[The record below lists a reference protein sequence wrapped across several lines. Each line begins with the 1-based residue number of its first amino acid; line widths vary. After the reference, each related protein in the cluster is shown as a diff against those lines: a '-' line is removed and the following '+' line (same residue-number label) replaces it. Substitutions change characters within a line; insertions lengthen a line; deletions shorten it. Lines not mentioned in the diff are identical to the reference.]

1 MDESMDQHD
10 PTARSSPTP
19 TATSSPASARTSP
32 AEEIA
37 HNLNALFD
45 QHRKAHGRVLP
56 NEVVAAHVTQVTGE
70 KVHRTWIG
78 KLRDATITAPDPAR
92 LDAVAGFFG
101 RTRDYLLGIEDDVK
115 ILREL
120 REVADLAEQ
129 VEAKGI
135 SMRQL
140 ADLEPEDTDLLLN
153 LLQNLARH
161 QNRRSTPD

>member
-1 MDESMDQHD
+1 MDESMAEQD

-19 TATSSPASARTSP
+19 ATSSPTTSRTSP

-56 NEVVAAHVTQVTGE
+56 NEEVAAHVTHVTGE
-70 KVHRTWIG
+70 RVHRTWIG
-78 KLRDATITAPDPAR
+78 KLRDAAITAPDPAR

-120 REVADLAEQ
+120 REVADLADQ

-140 ADLEPEDTDLLLN
+140 ADLEPEDADLVLN
-153 LLQNLARH
+153 LLRNLARH

>member
-1 MDESMDQHD
+1 MDESVDEHD
-10 PTARSSPTP
+10 TTARSSP
-19 TATSSPASARTSP
+19 AS

-45 QHRKAHGRVLP
+45 DYRRAHGRKLP
-56 NEVVAAHVTQVTGE
+56 NEEVADHVTRITGQ

-78 KLRDATITAPDPAR
+78 KLRDGEVAAPDPAR
-92 LDAVAGFFG
+92 LDAVADFFG
-101 RTRDYLLGIEDDVK
+101 RTREYLLGIEDDVK

-120 REVADLAEQ
+120 RETADLADQ

-140 ADLEPEDTDLLLN
+140 ADLEPDDTDLVLN
-153 LLQNLARH
+153 LLRNLARH
-161 QNRRSTPD
+161 QQRRSTPD